1 MAKQG
6 CSDMSN
12 ENTGSCT
19 KADQEVKH
27 TFLYLFLTIFIPFG
41 LGHFVSYLFRT
52 VNALIYVDLERDLH
66 LPASSLGLLTGVY
79 FLTFA
84 AAQIPLGVL
93 LDRYGPRSVQ
103 APMLLFAVMGS
114 LIFSFAHTEL
124 GLIIGRGLIGL
135 GVAGSLMS
143 AIKAC
148 AIWLPVERLPLSTAC
163 LLSVGGLGAMAST
176 TPLHELLKWISWR
189 EAFLILAL
197 LTLLVCVVI
206 HLSVPRTYKP
216 KHTTLAEMTKAVGT
230 LYSSWVFWRLALY
243 SVFAHAIY
251 MSVLSLWMG
260 PWLRDVAQLNESS
273 MANTLLWGTVAMVA
287 GSLAFGS
294 ITDYLRRFG
303 VQPIMVCG
311 AGVSIFIVFQSLMIS
326 GLPVSPLLIAMGF
339 SFFGTSTTM
348 NYAIV
353 AQSVSP
359 ELAGRVSSSFN
370 LVVFVLAFALQWLMG
385 EILNLWPAAGPGH
398 PVEAYQWSLGVM
410 IALQVPG
417 VMLWLSFKP
426 WELKATATR

>member
-1 MAKQG
+1 MRDA
-6 CSDMSN
+6 SDMSN
-12 ENTGSCT
+12 ENIDSCT
-19 KADQEVKH
+19 EADQEANH
-27 TFLYLFLTIFIPFG
+27 SFLYLFLTIFIPFG

-52 VNALIYVDLERDLH
+52 VNALIYVDLERELH

-84 AAQIPLGVL
+84 AAQIPLGVM

-103 APMLLFAVMGS
+103 APMLLFAVLGS
-114 LIFSFAHTEL
+114 LIFSFSHTEL

-148 AIWLPVERLPLSTAC
+148 AIWLPAERLPLSTAC

-197 LTLLVCVVI
+197 LTFFVCVVI
-206 HLSVPRTYKP
+206 HRSVPRTYNP
-216 KHTTLAEMTKAVGT
+216 KHTTLAEMSKAVGT

-311 AGVSIFIVFQSLMIS
+311 AGVSIFIAFQTLMIS
-326 GLPVSPLLIAMGF
+326 ELPVSPLLIAIGF

-370 LVVFVLAFALQWLMG
+370 LVVFALAFVLQWLMG
-385 EILNLWPAAGPGH
+385 EILNLWPSSGQGH

-417 VMLWLSFKP
+417 ILLWLSFKP
-426 WELKATATR
+426 WELKIAATR

>member
-1 MAKQG
+1 MNNQG
-6 CSDMSN
+6 TSARI
-12 ENTGSCT
+12 
-19 KADQEVKH
+19 KADKEIKH
-27 TFLYLFLTIFIPFG
+27 SFLYLFLTIFIPFG

-52 VNALIYVDLERDLH
+52 VNALIYVDLEKELH
-66 LPASSLGLLTGVY
+66 LPASSLGLLTGAY

-103 APMLLFAVMGS
+103 APMLLFAVAGS
-114 LIFSFAHTEL
+114 LIFSVSHTEL

-148 AIWLPVERLPLSTAC
+148 SIWLPAERLPLNTAC

-176 TPLHELLKWISWR
+176 TPLHELLEWVSWR

-197 LTLLVCVVI
+197 LTLIVCVVI
-206 HLSVPRTYKP
+206 HISVPRTYKP
-216 KHTTLAEMTKAVGT
+216 NPTTLIEMSKAVGT
-230 LYSSWVFWRLALY
+230 LYTSWVFWRLALY

-260 PWLRDVAQLNESS
+260 PWLRDVAQLSESS
-273 MANTLLWGTVAMVA
+273 MANTSLWGAVAMVA

-311 AGVSIFIVFQSLMIS
+311 GGIAIFIVFQSLMIS
-326 GLPVSPLLIAMGF
+326 GLPLSPLMIAMGF

-370 LVVFVLAFALQWLMG
+370 LVVFVLAFILQWSMG
-385 EILNLWPAAGPGH
+385 GILDLWSATGQGH
-398 PVEAYQWSLGVM
+398 PVEAYRWALGVM
-410 IALQVPG
+410 IALQLPG
-417 VMLWLSFKP
+417 MLLWLSFKP
-426 WELKATATR
+426 WKLKPAHQHAVAL

>member
-1 MAKQG
+1 MNNQG
-6 CSDMSN
+6 TSARI
-12 ENTGSCT
+12 
-19 KADQEVKH
+19 KADKEIKH
-27 TFLYLFLTIFIPFG
+27 SFLYLFLTIFIPFG

-52 VNALIYVDLERDLH
+52 VNALIYVDLEKELH
-66 LPASSLGLLTGVY
+66 LPASSLGLLTGAY

-103 APMLLFAVMGS
+103 APMLLFAVAGS
-114 LIFSFAHTEL
+114 LIFSVSHTEL

-148 AIWLPVERLPLSTAC
+148 SIWLPAERLPLSTAC

-176 TPLHELLKWISWR
+176 TPLHELLEWASWR

-197 LTLLVCVVI
+197 LTLIVCVVI
-206 HLSVPRTYKP
+206 HISVPRTYKP
-216 KHTTLAEMTKAVGT
+216 NPTTLIEMSKAVGT
-230 LYSSWVFWRLALY
+230 LYTSWVFWRLALY

-260 PWLRDVAQLNESS
+260 PWLRDVAQLSESS
-273 MANTLLWGTVAMVA
+273 MANTLLWGAVAMVA

-311 AGVSIFIVFQSLMIS
+311 GGIAIFIVFQSLMIS
-326 GLPVSPLLIAMGF
+326 GLPLSPLMIAMGF

-370 LVVFVLAFALQWLMG
+370 LVVFVLAFILQWSMG
-385 EILNLWPAAGPGH
+385 GILDLWSATGQGH
-398 PVEAYQWSLGVM
+398 PVEAYRWALGVM

-417 VMLWLSFKP
+417 MLLWLSFKP
-426 WELKATATR
+426 WKLKTAHQHAVAL

>member
-1 MAKQG
+1 MN
-6 CSDMSN
+6 N
-12 ENTGSCT
+12 ENTGAII
-19 KADQEVKH
+19 KAEQEVKH

-52 VNALIYVDLERDLH
+52 VNALIYVDLERELN
-66 LPASSLGLLTGVY
+66 LPVSSLGLLTGVY

-84 AAQIPLGVL
+84 AAQIPLGVM

-103 APMLLFAVMGS
+103 APMLLFAVLGS
-114 LIFSFAHTEL
+114 LIFSFSHTEL

-148 AIWLPVERLPLSTAC
+148 AIGLPVERLPLSTAC

-176 TPLHELLKWISWR
+176 TPLHELLKWITWR

-197 LTLLVCVVI
+197 LTLFVCVVI

-216 KHTTLAEMTKAVGT
+216 KNTTLAEMSKAVGT

-260 PWLRDVAQLNESS
+260 PWLRDVAHLSELS

-326 GLPVSPLLIAMGF
+326 GLPVSPLLITMGF

-370 LVVFVLAFALQWLMG
+370 LVVFVLAFVLQWLMG
-385 EILNLWPAAGPGH
+385 GILNLWPATGQGH

-417 VMLWLSFKP
+417 VLLWLSFKP
-426 WELKATATR
+426 WELKTATAR

>member
-1 MAKQG
+1 
-6 CSDMSN
+6 MSN
-12 ENTGSCT
+12 ENIDSCT
-19 KADQEVKH
+19 KADQEAKH
-27 TFLYLFLTIFIPFG
+27 SFLYLFLTIFIPFG

-52 VNALIYVDLERDLH
+52 VNALIYVDLERELH

-84 AAQIPLGVL
+84 AAQIPLGVM

-103 APMLLFAVMGS
+103 APMLLFAVLGS
-114 LIFSFAHTEL
+114 LIFSFSQTEL

-148 AIWLPVERLPLSTAC
+148 AIWLPAERLPLSTAC

-176 TPLHELLKWISWR
+176 TPLHELLKWITWR

-197 LTLLVCVVI
+197 LTFFVCVVI
-206 HLSVPRTYKP
+206 HRSVPRTYNP
-216 KHTTLAEMTKAVGT
+216 KHTTLGDMSKAVGK

-260 PWLRDVAQLNESS
+260 PWLRDVAQLNESG

-287 GSLAFGS
+287 GSLAFGW

-311 AGVSIFIVFQSLMIS
+311 VGVSIFIVFQSLMIS

-370 LVVFVLAFALQWLMG
+370 LVVFVLAFVLQWLMG
-385 EILNLWPAAGPGH
+385 EILNLWPASGKGH

-426 WELKATATR
+426 WELKTAATR

>member
-1 MAKQG
+1 
-6 CSDMSN
+6 MSN
-12 ENTGSCT
+12 ENSGSCA
-19 KADQEVKH
+19 KADQEAKH
-27 TFLYLFLTIFIPFG
+27 SFLYLFLTIFIPFG

-52 VNALIYVDLERDLH
+52 VNALIYADLERELL

-84 AAQIPLGVL
+84 AAQIPLGVM

-103 APMLLFAVMGS
+103 APMLLFAVLGS
-114 LIFSFAHTEL
+114 LIFSFSHTEL

-148 AIWLPVERLPLSTAC
+148 AIWLPAERLPLSTAC

-176 TPLHELLKWISWR
+176 TPLHELLKWITWR

-197 LTLLVCVVI
+197 LTLFVCVVI
-206 HLSVPRTYKP
+206 HRSVPRTYKP
-216 KHTTLAEMTKAVGT
+216 KHTTLGEMSKAVGT

-260 PWLRDVAQLNESS
+260 PWLRDVAHLDESS
-273 MANTLLWGTVAMVA
+273 MAQILLWGTVAMVA

-311 AGVSIFIVFQSLMIS
+311 GGVSIFIAFQLLMIS

-370 LVVFVLAFALQWLMG
+370 LVVFVLAFVLQWLMG
-385 EILNLWPAAGPGH
+385 EILNLWPASGQGH
-398 PVEAYQWSLGVM
+398 PVEAYRWSLGVM

-417 VMLWLSFKP
+417 VLLWLSFKP
-426 WELKATATR
+426 WELKIAVAR

>member
-1 MAKQG
+1 MRDA
-6 CSDMSN
+6 CDMSN
-12 ENTGSCT
+12 ENIDSCT
-19 KADQEVKH
+19 KADQEAKH
-27 TFLYLFLTIFIPFG
+27 SFLYLFLTIFIPFG

-52 VNALIYVDLERDLH
+52 VNALIYVDLERELH

-84 AAQIPLGVL
+84 AAQIPLGVM

-103 APMLLFAVMGS
+103 APMLLFAVLGS
-114 LIFSFAHTEL
+114 LIFSFSQTEL

-148 AIWLPVERLPLSTAC
+148 AIWLPAERLPLSTAC

-176 TPLHELLKWISWR
+176 TPLHELLKWITWR

-197 LTLLVCVVI
+197 LTFFVCVVI
-206 HLSVPRTYKP
+206 HRSVPRTYNP
-216 KHTTLAEMTKAVGT
+216 KHTTLGDMSKAVGK

-260 PWLRDVAQLNESS
+260 PWLRDVAQLNESG

-287 GSLAFGS
+287 GSLAFGW

-311 AGVSIFIVFQSLMIS
+311 VGVSIFIVFQSLMIS

-370 LVVFVLAFALQWLMG
+370 LVVFVLAFVLQWLMG
-385 EILNLWPAAGPGH
+385 EILNLWPASGKGH

-426 WELKATATR
+426 WELKTAATR

>member
-1 MAKQG
+1 MNNEQTESCNKAAQEAKH
-6 CSDMSN
+6 S
-12 ENTGSCT
+12 
-19 KADQEVKH
+19 
-27 TFLYLFLTIFIPFG
+27 FLYLFLTIFIPFG

-52 VNALIYVDLERDLH
+52 VNALIYVDLEQELH

-84 AAQIPLGVL
+84 AAQIPLGVM

-103 APMLLFAVMGS
+103 APMLLFAVVGS
-114 LIFSFAHTEL
+114 LIFSVSHSEL

-197 LTLLVCVVI
+197 LTLFVCVII

-216 KHTTLAEMTKAVGT
+216 KHTTLAEMSKAVGT

-260 PWLRDVAQLNESS
+260 PWLRDVAQLSDSS
-273 MANTLLWGTVAMVA
+273 MANTLLWGAVAMVA
-287 GSLAFGS
+287 GSLVFGS
-294 ITDYLRRFG
+294 ITDYLQRFG

-311 AGVSIFIVFQSLMIS
+311 TGVLIFISFQSLMIS
-326 GLPVSPLLIAMGF
+326 GLHISPLLIAMGF

-370 LVVFVLAFALQWLMG
+370 LVVFVLAFILQWLMG
-385 EILNLWPAAGPGH
+385 EMLSLWPSTGQGH
-398 PVEAYQWSLGVM
+398 PLEAYQWSLGIM
-410 IALQVPG
+410 IALQMPG
-417 VMLWLSFKP
+417 VFLWLSFKP
-426 WELKATATR
+426 WRLKKASAR

>member
-1 MAKQG
+1 MRDA
-6 CSDMSN
+6 CDMSN
-12 ENTGSCT
+12 ENIDSCT
-19 KADQEVKH
+19 KADQEAKH
-27 TFLYLFLTIFIPFG
+27 SFLYLFLTIFIPFG

-52 VNALIYVDLERDLH
+52 VNALIYVDLERELH

-84 AAQIPLGVL
+84 AAQIPLGVM

-103 APMLLFAVMGS
+103 APMLLFAVLGS
-114 LIFSFAHTEL
+114 LIFSFSQTEL
-124 GLIIGRGLIGL
+124 GLIIGRGLSGL

-148 AIWLPVERLPLSTAC
+148 AIWLPAERLPLSTAC

-176 TPLHELLKWISWR
+176 TPLHELLKWITWR

-197 LTLLVCVVI
+197 LTFFVCVVI
-206 HLSVPRTYKP
+206 HRSVPRTYNP
-216 KHTTLAEMTKAVGT
+216 KHTTLGDMSKAVGK

-260 PWLRDVAQLNESS
+260 PWLRDVAQLNESG

-287 GSLAFGS
+287 GSLAFGW

-311 AGVSIFIVFQSLMIS
+311 VGVSIFIVFQSLMIS

-370 LVVFVLAFALQWLMG
+370 LVVFVLAFVLQWLMG
-385 EILNLWPAAGPGH
+385 EILNLWPASGKGH

-426 WELKATATR
+426 WELKTAATR

>member
-1 MAKQG
+1 ML
-6 CSDMSN
+6 CNTHNFYSTRVSSIMSN
-12 ENTGSCT
+12 QGTGSCI
-19 KADQEVKH
+19 KANKEIKH

-52 VNALIYVDLERDLH
+52 VNALIYVDLERELN

-103 APMLLFAVMGS
+103 APMLLFAVAGS
-114 LIFSFAHTEL
+114 LIFSVSHTEL

-176 TPLHELLKWISWR
+176 TPLHELLKWVSWR
-189 EAFLILAL
+189 EAFLMLAL
-197 LTLLVCVVI
+197 LTLFVCVII
-206 HLSVPRTYKP
+206 HISVPRTYKP
-216 KHTTLAEMTKAVGT
+216 NPTTLIEMSKAVGT
-230 LYSSWVFWRLALY
+230 LYTSWVFWRLALY

-260 PWLRDVAQLNESS
+260 PWLRDVAQLSESS

-311 AGVSIFIVFQSLMIS
+311 FGIFIFIVVLISILSLMIKQES
-326 GLPVSPLLIAMGF
+326 IPMPNLLI
-339 SFFGTSTTM
+339 GTK
-348 NYAIV
+348 
-353 AQSVSP
+353 
-359 ELAGRVSSSFN
+359 
-370 LVVFVLAFALQWLMG
+370 
-385 EILNLWPAAGPGH
+385 
-398 PVEAYQWSLGVM
+398 SL
-410 IALQVPG
+410 
-417 VMLWLSFKP
+417 
-426 WELKATATR
+426 

>member
-1 MAKQG
+1 
-6 CSDMSN
+6 MS
-12 ENTGSCT
+12 SSALDSSQHPL
-19 KADQEVKH
+19 KSS
-27 TFLYLFLTIFIPFG
+27 FFFLFLTIFIPFG

-52 VNALIYVDLERDLH
+52 VNAVIYVDLQADLS

-103 APMLLFAVMGS
+103 APMLLFAVAGS
-114 LIFSFAHTEL
+114 VIFSISSTET
-124 GLIIGRGLIGL
+124 GLLIGRGLIGL

-163 LLSVGGLGAMAST
+163 LLSIGGLGAMAST
-176 TPLHELLKWISWR
+176 TPLHTLLSWLTWR
-189 EAFLILAL
+189 EAFLVLAL
-197 LTLLVCVVI
+197 LTFCVAVVI
-206 HLSVPRTYKP
+206 HLSVPRTYESKN
-216 KHTTLAEMTKAVGT
+216 TRYADMFAAVGK
-230 LYSSWVFWRLALY
+230 LYSSWTFWRLALY

-260 PWLRDVAQLNESS
+260 PWLRDMAGLSDS
-273 MANTLLWGTVAMVA
+273 GMANVLLFGAIAMVA
-287 GSLAFGS
+287 GSLTFGT

-303 VQPIMVCG
+303 VQPIMICG
-311 AGVSIFIVFQSLMIS
+311 TGMVIFVGFQMLMVS
-326 GLPVSPLLIAMGF
+326 GLPVSPYLIAMGF

-359 ELAGRVSSSFN
+359 QLAGRVSSSFN
-370 LVVFVLAFALQWLMG
+370 LVVFVLAFFLQWLMG
-385 EILNLWPAAGPGH
+385 GVLNLWPVAEGAGH
-398 PVEAYQWSLGVM
+398 PPEAWQWSMGLM
-410 IALQVPG
+410 IALQFPG
-417 VMLWLSFKP
+417 ILLWLGFRP
-426 WELKATATR
+426 WKRKV

>member
-1 MAKQG
+1 
-6 CSDMSN
+6 MSN
-12 ENTGSCT
+12 ENTGSCA
-19 KADQEVKH
+19 KADQEIKH

-52 VNALIYVDLERDLH
+52 VNALIYVDLERELH

-84 AAQIPLGVL
+84 AAQIPLGVM

-103 APMLLFAVMGS
+103 APMLLIAVLGS
-114 LIFSFAHTEL
+114 LIFSFSHTEL

-197 LTLLVCVVI
+197 LTLFVCVVI

-216 KHTTLAEMTKAVGT
+216 KHSTLAEMSKAVGA

-260 PWLRDVAQLNESS
+260 PWLRDVAQLSDSN

-294 ITDYLRRFG
+294 LTDYLRRFG

-370 LVVFVLAFALQWLMG
+370 LVVFVLAFVLQWLMG
-385 EILNLWPAAGPGH
+385 EILNLWPATGHGH

-417 VMLWLSFKP
+417 MLLWLSFKP
-426 WELKATATR
+426 WELKTAAAR

>member
-1 MAKQG
+1 
-6 CSDMSN
+6 MSN
-12 ENTGSCT
+12 ENVGSCT

-52 VNALIYVDLERDLH
+52 VNALIYVDLERELH

-84 AAQIPLGVL
+84 AAQIPLGVM

-103 APMLLFAVMGS
+103 APMLLFAVLGS
-114 LIFSFAHTEL
+114 LIFSFSHTEL

-197 LTLLVCVVI
+197 LTLFVCVVI

-216 KHTTLAEMTKAVGT
+216 KHTTLAEMSKAVGA

-294 ITDYLRRFG
+294 VTDYLRRFG

-370 LVVFVLAFALQWLMG
+370 LVVFVLAFVLQWLMG
-385 EILNLWPAAGPGH
+385 EILNLWPATGQGH

-417 VMLWLSFKP
+417 VLLWLSFKP
-426 WELKATATR
+426 WELKTAAAR

>member
-1 MAKQG
+1 
-6 CSDMSN
+6 MSN
-12 ENTGSCT
+12 ENIDSCT
-19 KADQEVKH
+19 KADQETKH
-27 TFLYLFLTIFIPFG
+27 SFLYLFLTIFIPFG

-52 VNALIYVDLERDLH
+52 VNALIYVDLERELH

-84 AAQIPLGVL
+84 AAQIPLGVM

-103 APMLLFAVMGS
+103 APMLLFAVLGS
-114 LIFSFAHTEL
+114 LIFSFSHTEL

-148 AIWLPVERLPLSTAC
+148 AIWLPAERLPLSTAC

-197 LTLLVCVVI
+197 LTLFVCVVI
-206 HLSVPRTYKP
+206 HRSVPRTYNP
-216 KHTTLAEMTKAVGT
+216 KHTTLAEMSKAVGT

-260 PWLRDVAQLNESS
+260 PWLRDVAQLNESG

-294 ITDYLRRFG
+294 LTDYLRRFG

-326 GLPVSPLLIAMGF
+326 ELPVSPLLIAMGF

-370 LVVFVLAFALQWLMG
+370 LVVFVLAFVLQWLMG
-385 EILNLWPAAGPGH
+385 EILNLWPRSGQGH

-417 VMLWLSFKP
+417 VLLWLSFKP
-426 WELKATATR
+426 WELKIAATR